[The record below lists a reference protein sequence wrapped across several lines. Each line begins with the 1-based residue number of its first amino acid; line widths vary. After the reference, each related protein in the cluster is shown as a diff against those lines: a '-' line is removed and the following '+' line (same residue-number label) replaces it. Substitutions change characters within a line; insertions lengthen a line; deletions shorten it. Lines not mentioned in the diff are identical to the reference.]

1 MGGGGGWV
9 GARAPFPVFDST
21 LLPLHHQYEL
31 FFYIFLPP
39 LLLDAGV
46 RIDYFL
52 FKRHVVQILTAAFL
66 VVGFTCG
73 ALIPLLLYGLQLVR
87 VGWQWYHVAL
97 LGSMLASTDAVAI
110 VAVMK
115 ERGGPR
121 RLRVLLEGESLLND
135 ASSFTLFTIFLGYV
149 VAGATSSDH
158 VQHSGGV
165 VVGRIVSDTL
175 KLGFG
180 GVAVGLAFGW
190 GVHAVL
196 KYMRRHG
203 AGIDQQ
209 VRVGRRGRGREDV
222 CVFPFFHH
230 PTHPQKRSPSP

>member
-1 MGGGGGWV
+1 MECL
-9 GARAPFPVFDST
+9 RPLLFST
-21 LLPLHHQYEL
+21 HPPPLPPPPTHTPQYEL

-149 VAGATSSDH
+149 VAGASSSDH
-158 VQHSGGV
+158 VQHSGVV
-165 VVGRIVSDTL
+165 VVGRIVSDML
-175 KLGFG
+175 KLALG

-190 GVHAVL
+190 GAHAVL
-196 KYMRRHG
+196 KYMRRRG

-209 VRVGRRGRGREDV
+209 VRVIGQCVGERE
-222 CVFPFFHH
+222 
-230 PTHPQKRSPSP
+230 RERE

>member
-1 MGGGGGWV
+1 M
-9 GARAPFPVFDST
+9 RYICERHKTPTHPFA
-21 LLPLHHQYEL
+21 LPPPPPPFLPQYEL

-66 VVGFTCG
+66 VVSITCG
-73 ALIPLLLYGLQLVR
+73 ALIPLLLYGLRLAPA
-87 VGWQWYHVAL
+87 GWQWYHVAL

-135 ASSFTLFTIFLGYV
+135 ASSFTLFTIFLGYL
-149 VAGATSSDH
+149 ATSVTPGDAADAALP
-158 VQHSGGV
+158 HSGAV
-165 VVGRIVSDTL
+165 VVGRIVGDTL
-175 KLGFG
+175 KLGVG
-180 GVAVGLAFGW
+180 GALVGVAFGM
-190 GVHAVL
+190 GAHVVL
-196 KYMRRHG
+196 KFMRRCR

-209 VRVGRRGRGREDV
+209 VR
-222 CVFPFFHH
+222 
-230 PTHPQKRSPSP
+230 

>member
-1 MGGGGGWV
+1 MGFSLFLV
-9 GARAPFPVFDST
+9 ST
-21 LLPLHHQYEL
+21 HPTPPLIQYEL

-73 ALIPLLLYGLQLVR
+73 ALIPLLLYGLQLAPL
-87 VGWQWYHVAL
+87 GWQWYHVAL

-149 VAGATSSDH
+149 VAGVGSPDH
-158 VQHSGGV
+158 ANHSGAI
-165 VVGRIVSDTL
+165 VVGRVVSDTL

-190 GVHAVL
+190 GAHLVL
-196 KYMRRHG
+196 KFMRRHG

-209 VRVGRRGRGREDV
+209 VRENGGKKGWGGESARENRGRS
-222 CVFPFFHH
+222 F
-230 PTHPQKRSPSP
+230 